1 MREIKFR
8 AWNKNKSCM
17 IYLDE
22 TYPKSKYKLEF
33 EIFNGFNLTLMEMT
47 NRENVYYKDGE
58 GTYIEHFEPVESV
71 IMQYIGLKDSNKN
84 KLYEGDKVKI
94 EDYFGDDIIGRV
106 IYDETTAGYVFHK
119 GNERNYFQMTLDL
132 ESYVYYVIGNIYENT
147 ELLEEVMETH

>member
-1 MREIKFR
+1 MRKIKFR
-8 AWNKNKSCM
+8 AWDEGSNRMIFQHDMNCVTENK
-17 IYLDE
+17 E
-22 TYPKSKYKLEF
+22 
-33 EIFNGFNLTLMEMT
+33 
-47 NRENVYYKDGE
+47 YYFSLYE
-58 GTYIEHFEPVESV
+58 ESV
-71 IMQYIGLKDSNKN
+71 ELLHYDEDYSAYVKCNAELMQYIGLKDSNKN
-84 KLYEGDKVKI
+84 EIYKGDIVKI